1 MSKEKKISQNPYIAK
16 DELLVK
22 LGFRE
27 MIDITKLLYNEGQI
41 DGVPKNPR
49 YLKES
54 EHDNLV
60 KSLADSPEFLEY
72 KPLMVYG
79 LEDGTYVTICGNMRL
94 RVANE
99 LRIGGNTNFDKL
111 PCFVLKTDTPIQK
124 IKEYAIKDN
133 VQAGNWDWDELA
145 NGDWKVDELQDW
157 GVDCSFLTD
166 TEPVEQMSER
176 KETEDDNYDE
186 NEHEIETKCKLGD
199 IWQLGQHRLMCG
211 DSTDAAQVALL
222 LDGQQIQLY
231 LTDPPYNVA
240 YGYDNS
246 TTEGHRKDGLV
257 VLNDKMDNDKF
268 EQFLTNAFNAAN
280 ANMRKGASFY
290 IFHSDGYSYWFR
302 KALINTVDL
311 ELRENLIWVKNSM
324 VLGRQD
330 YQWRHEPCLYG
341 WKKGASHNWFSDR
354 KQTTVMEFDR
364 PTKSVEHPTMKPIPL
379 FAYLIQNSSQEGWNV
394 YDSFG
399 GSGTTVMACEQL
411 DRNGFLMELDPHY
424 CDVIINRWETYTG
437 KKAEKIKENENE

>member
-1 MSKEKKISQNPYIAK
+1 MAKKQNNTLSELGVKERISLSCL
-16 DELLVK
+16 EL
-22 LGFRE
+22 
-27 MIDITKLLYNEGQI
+27 NEGQI
-41 DGVPKNPR
+41 VGIPKNPR
-49 YLKES
+49 YLKGE
-54 EHDNLV
+54 EHDKLK
-60 KSLADSPEFLEY
+60 KSLKDSPELLQY
-72 KPLMVYG
+72 KPLMVYAT
-79 LEDGTYVTICGNMRL
+79 ENNSYVVICGNMRL
-94 RVANE
+94 RICQELHNE
-99 LRIGGNTNFDKL
+99 GVEGFDAL
-111 PCFVLKTDTPIQK
+111 PCFILNKDVPIAK

-145 NGDWKVDELQDW
+145 NGDWEVEDLQDW

-166 TEPVEQMSER
+166 TEPVEEMPER
-176 KETEDDNYDE
+176 KETEDDEYDE
-186 NEHEIETKCKLGD
+186 DEHEIEAKCKLGD
-199 IWQLGQHRLMCG
+199 IWQLGRHRLMCG
-211 DSTDAAQVALL
+211 DSTDASQVAKLL
-222 LDGQQIQLY
+222 GGTNIQLY

-240 YGYDNS
+240 YGYDGAA
-246 TTEGHRKDGLV
+246 TEGHRKDGLV

-268 EQFLTNAFNAAN
+268 EEFLTNAFNAAN
-280 ANMRKGASFY
+280 ANMEKGASFY

-399 GSGTTVMACEQL
+399 GSGTTIMACEQL
-411 DRNGFLMELDPHY
+411 NRNGFSMELDPHY

-437 KKAEKIKENENE
+437 KKAEKIKV

>member
-1 MSKEKKISQNPYIAK
+1 MAREKKISQNPSIAK

-54 EHDNLV
+54 EHDKLV

-145 NGDWKVDELQDW
+145 NGEWEVEDLDDW
-157 GVDCSFLTD
+157 GVNTSFLNAGESDAD
-166 TEPVEQMSER
+166 TLDGLFD
-176 KETEDDNYDE
+176 TEDDKEEKTKDLKITITIDASFAEKADE
-186 NEHEIETKCKLGD
+186 IKEKITESLGD
-199 IWQLGQHRLMCG
+199 E
-211 DSTDAAQVALL
+211 
-222 LDGQQIQLY
+222 
-231 LTDPPYNVA
+231 
-240 YGYDNS
+240 YG
-246 TTEGHRKDGLV
+246 TL
-257 VLNDKMDNDKF
+257 
-268 EQFLTNAFNAAN
+268 
-280 ANMRKGASFY
+280 
-290 IFHSDGYSYWFR
+290 
-302 KALINTVDL
+302 
-311 ELRENLIWVKNSM
+311 
-324 VLGRQD
+324 
-330 YQWRHEPCLYG
+330 
-341 WKKGASHNWFSDR
+341 
-354 KQTTVMEFDR
+354 
-364 PTKSVEHPTMKPIPL
+364 
-379 FAYLIQNSSQEGWNV
+379 
-394 YDSFG
+394 
-399 GSGTTVMACEQL
+399 
-411 DRNGFLMELDPHY
+411 
-424 CDVIINRWETYTG
+424 
-437 KKAEKIKENENE
+437 KIK